1 MTRNVA
7 VSSSTLPARSLR
19 MPGFRPFIALNRDVA
34 RLFDELVRSP
44 LAATQ
49 VEQAPLDAQAIMS
62 PRINVSETK
71 SEIRVTAELPG
82 VDPEN
87 LEVDVIDDM
96 LMIRGEKAFEREAD
110 DENFHLLERAYGA
123 FQRNIQL
130 PFTPPSDQVRAS
142 FENGVLSVM
151 VPKGEQQQRMRRIE
165 VRSGAQAQAQSQ
177 DGRRQADPSRT
188 QPSARA
194 KSASATQGEDAGSQ
208 PGDGESNPTR

>member
-1 MTRNVA
+1 
-7 VSSSTLPARSLR
+7 

-34 RLFDELVRSP
+34 RLFDELVQSP
-44 LAATQ
+44 LAATR

-62 PRINVSETK
+62 PQINVSETK

-87 LEVDVIDDM
+87 LEVDVIDDI
-96 LMIRGEKAFEREAD
+96 LMIRGQKAFEREAD
-110 DENFHLLERAYGA
+110 DETFHLLERAYGA

-130 PFTPPSDQVRAS
+130 PFAPPSDQVRAS

-165 VRSGAQAQAQSQ
+165 VRSGVQAQSQ

-194 KSASATQGEDAGSQ
+194 KSASAAQGEDAGSQ